1 MDDLINR
8 SLIARNTVWNLT
20 GFFIPLVVAIFA
32 MPVLVRVLGTDRFG
46 VLGLAWVVIGYFSLF
61 DLGLGRA
68 LTQLVSK
75 KLGEGQDQ
83 KIPALIWTALFLML
97 LLGLAGTVIMGL
109 FSPWL
114 IHEILNVPEALQAET
129 LYSFYLLSM
138 SIPVII
144 STAGMQGILKAYQ
157 RFGLI
162 NAVRIP
168 LGVFIFAGPLVVLPF
183 SQSLLPLVSILVVGL
198 LIAWGVHFPLC
209 FRTIPALRHGIAIRR
224 ALIGPLFRFGSWM
237 TVTNIVGPLMV
248 YLDRF
253 LIGALASMTA
263 VAYYTTPY
271 EVVTKIGIMPAALVG
286 VLFPAFSR
294 GFVCNRSYTAR
305 LFSQGVRFIFL
316 GMFPIIL
323 FIVTFAHEGID
334 FWLGPEFAHN
344 SSCVL
349 QWLAAGVFINSL
361 AQVAFAMIQ
370 GAGRPDLT
378 AKLHLVELPLYL
390 VGVYWLINTH
400 GIKGAAIAWVARIG
414 IDAVCLFG
422 MVHWFLLTNK
432 SIVLRKILPVGAAL
446 LALALATILESVGM
460 KALFLLVTLI
470 AFALGSWFLI
480 LNHEERAVISNRFKP
495 IQICK

>member
-1 MDDLINR
+1 MEELIDR
-8 SLIARNTVWNLT
+8 SLLARNTIWNLV
-20 GFFIPLVVAIFA
+20 GQLIPLIVAIFA
-32 MPVLVRVLGTDRFG
+32 IPPLIRVLGTDRFG
-46 VLGLAWVVIGYFSLF
+46 VLALAWVVIGYFSLF

-75 KLGEGQDQ
+75 KLGEVQDQ
-83 KIPALIWTALFLML
+83 EIPSLIWTALFLML
-97 LLGLAGTVIMGL
+97 LLGIAGALFMVIL
-109 FSPWL
+109 SPWL
-114 IHEILNVPEALQAET
+114 VYDILKIPEALQSET
-129 LYSFYLLSM
+129 MYSFYLLSM

-157 RFGLI
+157 RFGLV

-168 LGVFIFAGPLVVLPF
+168 FGVFIFAGPLAVLPF
-183 SQSLLPLVSILVVGL
+183 AQSLLPLVSILVVGL
-198 LIAWGVHFPLC
+198 LIAWVIHFPLC
-209 FRTIPALRHGIAIRR
+209 FRIIPALRHGIAIKYD
-224 ALIGPLFRFGSWM
+224 LISPLFRFGSWM

-253 LIGALASMTA
+253 LIGALISMSA

-271 EVVTKIGIMPAALVG
+271 EVITKIGILPAALVG
-286 VLFPAFSR
+286 VLFPAFSHS
-294 GFVCNRSYTAR
+294 FVNNRSYTAR

-323 FIVTFAHEGID
+323 FIVIFANEAID
-334 FWLGPEFAHN
+334 FWLGAEFAHN

-361 AQVAFAMIQ
+361 GQVAFAMIQ

-378 AKLHLVELPLYL
+378 AKLHLIELPLYL
-390 VGVYWLINTH
+390 LGVYWLINTH

-414 IDAVCLFG
+414 IDTVCLFG
-422 MVHWFLLTNK
+422 MVQWFLPTNK
-432 SIVLRKILPVGAAL
+432 SVLLQKILLVGATL
-446 LALALATILESVGM
+446 LTLALATMLASFGM
-460 KALFLLVTLI
+460 KVLFLLVTLI

-480 LNHEERAVISNRFKP
+480 LNHKERTFIGNQFKP
-495 IQICK
+495 IHSYK

>member
-1 MDDLINR
+1 
-8 SLIARNTVWNLT
+8 
-20 GFFIPLVVAIFA
+20 
-32 MPVLVRVLGTDRFG
+32 
-46 VLGLAWVVIGYFSLF
+46 
-61 DLGLGRA
+61 
-68 LTQLVSK
+68 
-75 KLGEGQDQ
+75 
-83 KIPALIWTALFLML
+83 
-97 LLGLAGTVIMGL
+97 
-109 FSPWL
+109 
-114 IHEILNVPEALQAET
+114 
-129 LYSFYLLSM
+129 M

-183 SQSLLPLVSILVVGL
+183 SQSLLPLVSILVGGL

-209 FRTIPALRHGIAIRR
+209 FRTIPALRHGIAIKRG
-224 ALIGPLFRFGSWM
+224 LIGPLFRFGSWM

-361 AQVAFAMIQ
+361 AQVPFAMIQ

-400 GIKGAAIAWVARIG
+400 GIKGAAIAWAARIG

-422 MVHWFLLTNK
+422 MVHWFLPTNK
-432 SIVLRKILPVGAAL
+432 SIFLRKILPVCAAL
-446 LALALATILESVGM
+446 LALALATILVSVGM
-460 KALFLLVTLI
+460 KVLFLLVTLI

-480 LNHEERAVISNRFKP
+480 LNHEERAIINNRFKP